1 MTQLEQAKHGKIT
14 LQMRRAAAKEKV
26 PPEFIR
32 REVTKGRAVIPANIN
47 HKNLKPV
54 VIGRKFTTKINAN
67 LGLSDID
74 SDLKK
79 EMNKLSLAVRWGAD
93 VVMDLS
99 TGKNLRKILQM
110 FIDESSVPV
119 GTVPIYKTLE
129 RVKDIKDITP
139 RLLLEIIEEEAEQ
152 GVDFMTIHA
161 GLLRR
166 HIPFALKRTAGIVSR
181 GGAMLAKWMTHHKK
195 ENPLYTHFDDICKIF
210 RHYDVTFS
218 LGDGLRPGALADASD
233 KAQYAELDILG
244 KLVTRSRKCGV
255 QVMVEGPGHVPLNKV
270 EENITRAIKVCSDAP
285 FYVLGPVVTDIAAGY
300 DHISSAIGAT
310 IAAWKGAAFL
320 CYVTPSEH
328 LGLPDLEDVRQ
339 GVVAYKIAA
348 HAGDIA
354 KGLKGAR
361 DVDDKVSA
369 ARKNLN
375 WRKQIKFSLDPD
387 RAENYHKRSLA
398 KLPTAQRKKKNK
410 YCSMCGSKFCA
421 VEISNSIKEK
431 AKVKSKKSIKVL
443 G

>member
-1 MTQLEQAKHGKIT
+1 MIMTQLESAKRGKIT
-14 LQMRRAAAKEKV
+14 PQMKTTAEKENIK
-26 PPEFIR
+26 PEFIFD
-32 REVTKGRAVIPANIN
+32 EIAKGRAVIPANIN
-47 HKNLKPV
+47 HKNLKPI
-54 VIGRKFTTKINAN
+54 VIGRKFKTKINAN
-67 LGLSDID
+67 LGLSDVD

-79 EMNKLSLAVRWGAD
+79 EIDKLKLALHWGAD

-99 TGKNLRKILQM
+99 TGGNLSKILKA
-110 FIDESSVPV
+110 FVANSPAPV

-129 RVKDIKDITP
+129 RVKKIEDITP
-139 RLLLEIIEEEAEQ
+139 ALLLEIIEEEADA

-166 HIPFALKRTAGIVSR
+166 HIPLALRRTAGIVSR

-195 ENPLYTHFDDICKIF
+195 ENPLYTHFDDICRIF
-210 RHYDVTFS
+210 KKYDVTFS

-244 KLVTRSRKCGV
+244 ELVKVSRKAGV
-255 QVMVEGPGHVPLNKV
+255 QVMVEGPGHIPLNRV
-270 EENITRAIKVCSDAP
+270 EENITRAIKVCGDAP

-310 IAAWKGAAFL
+310 MAAWKGAAFL

-328 LGLPDLEDVRQ
+328 LGLPTLEDVRQ
-339 GVVAYKIAA
+339 GVIAYKIAA

-354 KGLKGAR
+354 KGLKGAG
-361 DVDDKVSA
+361 DIDDKVSK
-369 ARKNLN
+369 ARKKLD
-375 WRKQIKFSLDPD
+375 WQTQIKYSLDPD
-387 RAENYHKRSLA
+387 RAKNYHKRSLA
-398 KLPTAQRKKKNK
+398 KLSPAQRKKKHK

-421 VEISNSIKEK
+421 IEITNSI
-431 AKVKSKKSIKVL
+431 
-443 G
+443 GR